1 LGKRLAGALLPLAL
15 SAAII
20 WAVGLVPR
28 MEQRGF
34 GQRDGVAVFSGDKPA
49 VLSDANLVDWLSALP
64 GQLELKHAEWDGNT
78 LLLDYRAD
86 AKEMPE
92 DRLYGAVTEL
102 VIAGLA
108 GTENVNRLRIRVF
121 DPYAAPGDR
130 RMLVLALEAGREAF
144 EAGAYEAWLDGVW
157 TPERWLFRHF
167 RMTGPKR

>member
-1 LGKRLAGALLPLAL
+1 MGKRLAGTLVPLAL
-15 SAAII
+15 SAVII

-28 MEQRGF
+28 LEERGF
-34 GQRDGVAVFSGDKPA
+34 GLRDGVAVFSGDKPA
-49 VLSDANLVDWLSALP
+49 VLSEANLVDWLSALP

-86 AKEMPE
+86 AKEMQG
-92 DRLYGAVTEL
+92 DRLYGAMAEL
-102 VIAGLA
+102 VIAGLV

-144 EAGAYEAWLDGVW
+144 EAGAYETWLGGGW
-157 TPERWLFRHF
+157 TPERWLSRYFRL
-167 RMTGPKR
+167 TGPKR

>member
-1 LGKRLAGALLPLAL
+1 MGKRLAGTLMPLVL
-15 SAAII
+15 SVVII

-28 MEQRGF
+28 MEEKGVGR
-34 GQRDGVAVFSGDKPA
+34 RDGIAVFSGDKPA
-49 VLSDANLVDWLSALP
+49 VLSEANLVDWLSALP

-78 LLLDYRAD
+78 LLLDYRAN

-102 VIAGLA
+102 VITGLA

-130 RMLVLALEAGREAF
+130 RVLVLALEAGREAF
-144 EAGAYEAWLDGVW
+144 EAGAYETWLGGGW
-157 TPERWLFRHF
+157 TPEDWLSRHF